1 MASRFE
7 QVIEEH
13 YDRFTRN
20 GFLCGDLVKIKQEAF
35 TGPWSK
41 TQSVEKI
48 NMLRELA
55 TSGDY
60 LRVSH
65 VKSPYGFSMA
75 GKDYE
80 PDAFYLDIT
89 REIAPGLFT
98 DKVTV
103 PSYLVELLMT
113 GGENRTQTPINPKHV
128 RPNNEIIKPQPVQQV
143 NSTARYMDAQHPNY
157 PKIDAP
163 PGNEDP
169 GNIPQTDKNVT
180 SNPTTNTTLPYTQK
194 HKMGYGS
201 YMKGY

>member
-7 QVIEEH
+7 QVIKEH

-35 TGPWSK
+35 DGPWSK
-41 TQSVEKI
+41 TQSIEKI
-48 NMLRELA
+48 NMLKELSS
-55 TSGDY
+55 SGDY

-65 VKSPYGFSMA
+65 IKSPYGFSA
-75 GKDYE
+75 GGKDYE
-80 PDAFYLDIT
+80 PDSFYLDIT

-98 DKVTV
+98 DKVTL

-128 RPNNEIIKPQPVQQV
+128 RPNNEIIKPQPVPRV
-143 NSTARYMDAQHPNY
+143 NSVANYMDAQHPNY
-157 PKIDAP
+157 PKIDAAE
-163 PGNEDP
+163 GNVDA
-169 GNIPQTDKNVT
+169 GNIPQTDQYVT
-180 SNPTTNTTLPYTQK
+180 SNPTTNTTLIGAQK
-194 HKMGYGS
+194 HKARYDS

>member
-1 MASRFE
+1 MASKFE

-13 YDRFTRN
+13 YNRFTRN

-65 VKSPYGFSMA
+65 VKSPYGFSLN

-103 PSYLVELLMT
+103 PSYLVELVMT
-113 GGENRTQTPINPKHV
+113 GGENRTQTPVNPKLV
-128 RPNNEIIKPQPVQQV
+128 RPNNEIQKPVPVPQT
-143 NSTARYMDAQHPNY
+143 NSTARYMDTQHPSY

-169 GNIPQTDKNVT
+169 GNIPQTDKNVRDL
-180 SNPTTNTTLPYTQK
+180 PTTNTNLPGAQK

>member
-7 QVIEEH
+7 QVIKEH

-20 GFLCGDLVKIKQEAF
+20 GFLCGDLVKIKQEALD
-35 TGPWSK
+35 GPWSK

-65 VKSPYGFSMA
+65 IKSPYGFSA
-75 GKDYE
+75 GGKDYE
-80 PDAFYLDIT
+80 PDSFYLDIT

-98 DKVTV
+98 DKVTL

-128 RPNNEIIKPQPVQQV
+128 RPNNEIIKPQLVQQV
-143 NSTARYMDAQHPNY
+143 NSIANYMDNQHPNY
-157 PKIDAP
+157 PRVDAAQ
-163 PGNEDP
+163 GNEDP
-169 GNIPQTDKNVT
+169 GNVPQTDKYVT
-180 SNPTTNTTLPYTQK
+180 SNPTTNTLLPGAQK
-194 HKMGYGS
+194 HKARYDS